1 MADGFDR
8 SDNDNNGGGSF
19 VMGLLTGTVL
29 GAGLGMLFAPK
40 AGSDLR
46 NQVRE
51 QAGNL
56 ANTASDGYRRAAETA
71 GQYAER
77 GRDMAREAAE
87 TAGQY
92 AERGRD
98 MAGDL
103 AGRAKDAVAKGTEEA
118 QR

>member
-1 MADGFDR
+1 MANEYDR
-8 SDNDNNGGGSF
+8 SDRDNEGGGSF

-77 GRDMAREAAE
+77 GLDV
-87 TAGQY
+87 
-92 AERGRD
+92 
-98 MAGDL
+98 AGDL
-103 AGRAKDAVAKGTEEA
+103 AGRAKEA
-118 QR
+118 AGAAGQYAE